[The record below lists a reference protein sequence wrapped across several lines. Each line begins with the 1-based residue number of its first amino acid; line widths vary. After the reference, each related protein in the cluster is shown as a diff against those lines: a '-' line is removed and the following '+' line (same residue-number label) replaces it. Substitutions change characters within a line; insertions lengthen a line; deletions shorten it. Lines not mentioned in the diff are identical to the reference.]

1 MEQQEKEASIRYR
14 KLSEEV
20 PALAADIASI
30 YYHSPKIYRLVPKID
45 YNNLSW
51 QNYEYIVHTF
61 CVHSGV
67 VLKSLLY
74 SSSNSGEV
82 MAEDGVAPLPVRV
95 SASPFSMVAI
105 VGSYFGGVS

>member
-1 MEQQEKEASIRYR
+1 MT
-14 KLSEEV
+14 LH
-20 PALAADIASI
+20 PM
-30 YYHSPKIYRLVPKID
+30 YYHSPKIYRLKPKID

-82 MAEDGVAPLPVRV
+82 MAEDGGAPLPVRV
-95 SASPFSMVAI
+95 SASPFSMVDI
-105 VGSYFGGVS
+105 VDSYFGGVS